1 MNTLRIEN
9 NLPAKVNSKQ
19 LQSEIASALNLS
31 ESEVALEIVLGGL
44 TIIRSTPKETT
55 EEIFPP
61 FISVTV
67 PSGTSLEALPALIAA
82 HAPEKSDEEAIL
94 AQQAAELKSK
104 LAALASDPEMIALIK
119 GAVNS

>member
-61 FISVTV
+61 FIGVTI
-67 PSGTSLEALPALIAA
+67 PPGASLEALPALVAA
-82 HAPEKSDEEAIL
+82 HAPEKSDEEAIF